1 MRCFSQ
7 YLCMPQRK
15 ICFVLLYHNL
25 LYNILWLFVTFVF
38 YDRRLQSKGRVI
50 LLTTIVSWIT
60 HYRNRHERI
69 LVSIP
74 PVRQDDLE
82 LLTKQTT
89 QAEDV
94 LQSNVKSCVILIPV
108 TFLDSIFFLKE
119 VIPVFNITKYSF
131 S

>member
-1 MRCFSQ
+1 
-7 YLCMPQRK
+7 
-15 ICFVLLYHNL
+15 
-25 LYNILWLFVTFVF
+25 VTFVF

-94 LQSNVKSCVILIPV
+94 LQSDVKSCVILIPV
-108 TFLDSIFFLKE
+108 TCLDSMFFFKGSNSSFQYNKIFFFVGFVKFLTT
-119 VIPVFNITKYSF
+119 VSHDYIFLQR
-131 S
+131 